1 MEEQYAIC
9 RVAIAPIRTEASD
22 HAEMASQLFF
32 GDGVKVLEKTDRW
45 WRIKNADDNYEGWV
59 DFKQVIPYPKSEAS
73 GFMAPPVVN
82 NTIIAADGSKY
93 YLPAGSNLPGF
104 KDGYCFLADQKFKVD
119 FEPLVV
125 DFNQPIVG
133 IKELAL
139 FFKNAPY
146 QWGGRTLFGIDC
158 SGFVQTVF
166 KMAGLKLKRDAYQ
179 QVEDGDTVDFL
190 SEALCGDVAF
200 FDNEEGRIVHVG
212 ILLSNDEIIH
222 SSGRV
227 KIDPVDD
234 QGIYSKELNRYSHQL
249 RIIKRFF

>member
-9 RVAIAPIRTEASD
+9 RVAIAPIRAEASD
-22 HAEMASQLFF
+22 QAEMVSQLLF

-45 WRIKNADDNYEGWV
+45 WKIQNADDNYEGWV
-59 DFKQVIPYPKSEAS
+59 DFKQVISYSKSQAS
-73 GFMAPPVVN
+73 GFMAPAAIHN
-82 NTIIAADGSKY
+82 AITAADGSKY

-104 KDGYCFLADQKFKVD
+104 NNGYCFLADEKFKVE

-125 DFNQPIVG
+125 DFNQPIVD

-146 QWGGRTLFGIDC
+146 QWGGRTIFGIDC

-166 KMAGLKLKRDAYQ
+166 KMAGLKLKRDASQ

-190 SEALCGDVAF
+190 SEARCGDVAF

-212 ILLSNDEIIH
+212 ILLSNNEIIH
-222 SSGRV
+222 SSGKV

-234 QGIYSKELNRYSHQL
+234 QGIYSKELRRYSHKL